1 MKRFLCRWVAP
12 VALLLFSALPLALAT
27 DTDFQDL
34 HPNAK
39 AGIIPAAQG
48 APAEQGDTP
57 DRPAPT
63 LSYAVAVLSAIVV
76 LCILCAPSRKA
87 ESSTS
92 R

>member
-1 MKRFLCRWVAP
+1 MKRFLCRWVAAA
-12 VALLLFSALPLALAT
+12 ALLFLTAPSLSLAA

-39 AGIIPAAQG
+39 AGIIQPAQG
-48 APAEQGDTP
+48 TPADQGDTL

-63 LSYAVAVLSAIVV
+63 LCYAVAVLSAVVV